1 MKQGSNMKLTFIII
15 VLAIAGCSSV
25 RLNSNADT
33 YLVNQIENHMRKN
46 AVKRYTYNEVWKL
59 GAAQVGY
66 VESDYCQLDFRDHKI
81 DQNTLIS
88 SLEIKTQKL
97 GGNALVFDSCL
108 VNSNM
113 ASCHIYTK
121 CKGMAYNISY

>member
-1 MKQGSNMKLTFIII
+1 
-15 VLAIAGCSSV
+15 V
-25 RLNSNADT
+25 RLNSNADI

-46 AVKRYTYNEVWKL
+46 AVKRYSHNEVWKL

-66 VESDYCQLDFRDHKI
+66 VESDYCQLDFRDHNI
-81 DQNTLIS
+81 EQNTLMS

-97 GGNALVFDSCL
+97 GGNALVFDLCL

>member
-1 MKQGSNMKLTFIII
+1 MKLTFIITF
-15 VLAIAGCSSV
+15 LAIAGYSSV

-33 YLVNQIENHMRKN
+33 YFVNQIDNNIRKSL
-46 AVKRYTYNEVWKL
+46 AEKYTYNEIWKL

-66 VESDYCQLDFRDHKI
+66 VESDYCQLDFRDHKL
-81 DQNTLIS
+81 DQNALIS

-108 VNSNM
+108 VSSNM

-121 CKGMAYNISY
+121 YMGMAYSISY

>member
-1 MKQGSNMKLTFIII
+1 MKLIFMLIFI
-15 VLAIAGCSSV
+15 AIAGCCSSV
-25 RLNSNADT
+25 RLHSNADT

-46 AVKRYTYNEVWKL
+46 AVKRYTHNEVWKL
-59 GAAQVGY
+59 GAVQIGY
-66 VESDYCQLDFRDHKI
+66 VESDYCQLDFRDHKL

-88 SLEIKTQKL
+88 SLEIKTKKL

-113 ASCHIYTK
+113 ASCHIHTK
-121 CKGMAYNISY
+121 CDGMAYNISY